1 MKLNRQEFLEQM
13 QDVLQTE
20 KELNFDTKLEELEE
34 WDSLAA
40 MATIAFLNQNFNVR
54 IVYKDI
60 PLLKTIEDIAKKA
73 GV

>member
-1 MKLNRQEFLEQM
+1 MDRQEFLEQM
-13 QDVLQTE
+13 QDVMQTE
-20 KELNFDTKLEELEE
+20 TELNFDTKLEDLEE

-40 MATIAFLNQNFNVR
+40 MATIAFLDQNFKVR
-54 IVYKDI
+54 ITYKDI

>member
-1 MKLNRQEFLEQM
+1 MDRQEFLEQM
-13 QDVLQTE
+13 QDVMQTE
-20 KELNFDTKLEELEE
+20 TELNFDTKLEDLEE

-40 MATIAFLNQNFNVR
+40 MATIAFLDQNFKVR
-54 IVYKDI
+54 IAYKDI